1 MQNQA
6 LPQALLFLGFAA
18 VSFVMLRAIVNHLA
32 RRDHAAFAAPLM
44 IVLGT
49 VSGLVFLR
57 LGLQNFFIWHV
68 IIFALIM
75 MSWHAKSRVD
85 DKKLIEMARRGAAP
99 AGKSDAD
106 VIQSYT
112 MTRRLLSFGFVSY
125 LAAFSATTT
134 SSAAAE
140 LPHTTHGRPPPR
152 RSAARGARLVRE
164 PRAGAS
170 RDRSRTGYGR
180 RRRRHQAIDRDP
192 DRCGAASDT
201 GASLGLARRRQTR
214 GCT

>member
-1 MQNQA
+1 MQNPA

-18 VSFVMLRAIVNHLA
+18 VSFVMLRAIVNQLA
-32 RRDHAAFAAPLM
+32 RGDHAAFAAPVL
-44 IVLGT
+44 IVFGT
-49 VSGLVFLR
+49 VSGLTFLR

-99 AGKSDAD
+99 AEKSDAE

-125 LAAFSATTT
+125 LAAFCATCYY
-134 SSAAAE
+134 
-140 LPHTTHGRPPPR
+140 LIGR
-152 RSAARGARLVRE
+152 G
-164 PRAGAS
+164 
-170 RDRSRTGYGR
+170 
-180 RRRRHQAIDRDP
+180 
-192 DRCGAASDT
+192 
-201 GASLGLARRRQTR
+201 
-214 GCT
+214 

>member
-1 MQNQA
+1 MAPALCSIPGTTSSCGGISMQNQT

-18 VSFVMLRAIVNHLA
+18 VSFVMLRAIINQLA
-32 RRDHAAFAAPLM
+32 RNDHAAFAAPVL
-44 IVLGT
+44 IVFGT

-75 MSWHAKSRVD
+75 MSWHAKSRAD

-106 VIQSYT
+106 VIQSYA

-125 LAAFSATTT
+125 LAAFCATCYYLI
-134 SSAAAE
+134 S
-140 LPHTTHGRPPPR
+140 
-152 RSAARGARLVRE
+152 RG
-164 PRAGAS
+164 
-170 RDRSRTGYGR
+170 
-180 RRRRHQAIDRDP
+180 
-192 DRCGAASDT
+192 
-201 GASLGLARRRQTR
+201 
-214 GCT
+214 